1 MGFPVT
7 GAVLK
12 NTAAATLRCFFM
24 PGFQGPPIAWAVQ
37 PAHIQPIMIFQ
48 PEVGQQTA
56 TAPHAEAEASTS
68 TGPGPEQLEGLLAS
82 IRACSACADIL
93 PFVPRPVVH
102 ADTRARLLIASQA
115 PGTRVHETGISFND
129 ASGDRLREWLGME
142 REVFYDPSRVALVP
156 MAFCY
161 PGVQPKGGDKPPPPA
176 CAALWRARLLKLLPN
191 IRLTLL
197 VGSFAQ
203 NHVLGK
209 GSVFDRTLDFER
221 FLPRFFPLP
230 HPSWRT
236 GQWERHTPSFRVQV
250 IPALRQAVRA
260 ALE

>member
-1 MGFPVT
+1 
-7 GAVLK
+7 
-12 NTAAATLRCFFM
+12 
-24 PGFQGPPIAWAVQ
+24 
-37 PAHIQPIMIFQ
+37 MIFQ
-48 PEVGQQTA
+48 PQ
-56 TAPHAEAEASTS
+56 ASTPTTTDLRAAPKTTLETE
-68 TGPGPEQLEGLLAS
+68 TGVETGPEQLAELLTS
-82 IRACSACADIL
+82 LRACTACADIL
-93 PFVPRPVVH
+93 PFEPRPVVH

-142 REVFYDPSRVALVP
+142 RDVFYDQTRVALVP

-176 CAALWRARLLKLLPN
+176 CAALWRARLLTQLPN

-197 VGSFAQ
+197 VGGFAQ

-236 GQWERHTPSFRVQV
+236 GQWERRTPAFRAQV
-250 IPALRQAVRA
+250 IPALRQAVHA
-260 ALE
+260 ALD